1 MDHADAATLG
11 VTSDVWDH
19 LDDIAHST
27 ARVHATAR
35 QEKARISIH
44 DRSQVKST

>member
-35 QEKARISIH
+35 QEKAASAYMTEF
-44 DRSQVKST
+44 S